1 MSSIAATVSR
11 PFTDKT
17 TPFFHAEMDF
27 VFDIPTRE
35 FAAYQVKHAIP
46 YWFKRYVF
54 FNKSARLTPLIEMRK
69 WTSPHHA

>member
-1 MSSIAATVSR
+1 
-11 PFTDKT
+11 
-17 TPFFHAEMDF
+17 MDF